1 MTSLTRLTSGF
12 ARRHAAAAP
21 SRPILVVSPSITGA
35 DSALS
40 EPDATE
46 LSYARGPSRW
56 AAGQSKRVAAR
67 RRRSCSGDR
76 AQRGAAC

>member
-21 SRPILVVSPSITGA
+21 SRPILAASPFITGG

-46 LSYARGPSRW
+46 LSCDHGPFRW
-56 AAGQSKRVAAR
+56 AAGLSRPVVAP
-67 RRRSCSGDR
+67 RRRSCSGYR